1 MRRFARIVWKMP
13 LKMSNK
19 KHLCLGL
26 VSVIWLCGCTRAQP
40 VVPVSEDAVK
50 PAQVVKKIKNEARVI
65 HVLVALCDNENQG
78 IVPVPAFLGDGEDA
92 QKNLYWGAAF
102 GVKTFF
108 SKSASWTKVAEIKDP
123 KENVLQ
129 RIVFKHKLQNVYLVA
144 DAYRGSRMKE
154 TIGDFF
160 AAVSG
165 AKLENAAAGQTTLQ
179 ILGSADLV
187 AFVGHNGLMD
197 FKPASDPVKKDDD
210 PRDAIILACASRQ
223 YFAEAL
229 KKTSAAPLL
238 WTSNLMAPEAYIL
251 HDALEG
257 WVRRETAQQIQTRA
271 AAAYAKYQKISRK
284 SAQKLL
290 VTGW

>member
-1 MRRFARIVWKMP
+1 MP
-13 LKMSNK
+13 VPMSNK
-19 KHLCLGL
+19 KYFCLVL
-26 VSVIWLCGCTRAQP
+26 VSVLWLCGCTQAQP
-40 VVPVSEDAVK
+40 TNPV
-50 PAQVVKKIKNEARVI
+50 AQTETKTETIAKIKNEARVI

-78 IVPVPAFLGDGEDA
+78 IVPVPASLGNGEDP

-102 GVKTFF
+102 GVRTFF
-108 SKSASWTKVAEIKDP
+108 SKSANWTKVSETNNP

-129 RIVFKHKLQNVYLVA
+129 RLVFKHKRQNVYLVA
-144 DAYRGSRMKE
+144 DAYRGSKMKE
-154 TIGDFF
+154 TIDDFF

-165 AKLENAAAGQTTLQ
+165 AKLENIKIDDLTLQ
-179 ILGSADLV
+179 ISGSANLV

-197 FKPASDPVKKDDD
+197 FDLANEPQKKDEDA
-210 PRDAIILACASRQ
+210 RDAIILACASRQ
-223 YFAEAL
+223 YFARAL
-229 KKTSAAPLL
+229 KKTGANPLL

-257 WVRRETAQQIQTRA
+257 WIGGETSEQVQTRA
-271 AAAYAKYQKISRK
+271 AAAYAKYQKISQK